1 MALKTSSNSAFTP
14 IAANAVD
21 SQSEADDTARAQTTQ
36 VDDETTSNMHASDV
50 EVRVTSDPL
59 KTSSLPSDSKT
70 TTDSKESRKD
80 EQTCVPVKPSRC
92 SFSVDDILAKPER
105 RPTSPE
111 QSNSTLGTRSPPSS
125 PPDSPSATGVEGRW
139 PPVSPVTSSFPSWYY
154 ASRFQHANGM
164 GERQPISPKTCLR
177 KHKPNRKPR
186 TPFTTTQLMSL
197 ERKFREK
204 QYLSIAER
212 AEFSASLNLTET
224 QVKIWFQ
231 NRRAKAKRLQEAELE
246 KLRMASRPMLP
257 PLFGVSLPSAAAA
270 ALYNSHVS
278 RAPLFS
284 SSMMSPLAVYTS
296 LQSGVPHL
304 H

>member
-1 MALKTSSNSAFTP
+1 MSLKTSSNSAFTP
-14 IAANAVD
+14 IAVSAVG
-21 SQSEADDTARAQTTQ
+21 SQSEADDTARVQTAQGD
-36 VDDETTSNMHASDV
+36 VDTTSNMHGLDL
-50 EVRVTSDPL
+50 EVSVTPDSL
-59 KTSSLPSDSKT
+59 KTPSTPSDSKT
-70 TTDSKESRKD
+70 TTDGKDSRKD
-80 EQTCVPVKPSRC
+80 EQKCVPVKSTRC

-105 RPTSPE
+105 RPASPE
-111 QSNSTLGTRSPPSS
+111 QSNSTLGSRSPPSS

-154 ASRFQHANGM
+154 ASRFQHANGI

-270 ALYNSHVS
+270 ALYNGHVS